1 MTLVKKMF
9 NFTSKP
15 LIMVLLV
22 SLSFNGLFG
31 YLSYKFHADA
41 SKAEQALVVA
51 VEANKGLEKSILL
64 QDTACK
70 IADSVSTENQK
81 DQKEVEQLRQ
91 KALDEIDAIPSI
103 SNPTRS
109 ENKAQINEEIHY
121 VDIDS
126 NLPPSL
132 VELLSES
139 YHNLQRQGDSD
150 AGQPTRKPL

>member
-1 MTLVKKMF
+1 MF

-15 LIMVLLV
+15 LIIILLV

-41 SKAEQALVVA
+41 SKAEQALGVA
-51 VEANKGLEKSILL
+51 VETNKGLEKSILL

-70 IADSVSTENQK
+70 IADTISTENQK

-91 KALDEIDAIPSI
+91 ETLDKIDAIPSV

-109 ENKAQINEEIHY
+109 ENKAQINEEIPH
-121 VDIDS
+121 VNIDGK
-126 NLPPSL
+126 LPPSL
-132 VELLSES
+132 VSLLSES
-139 YHNLQRQGDSD
+139 YHNLQGQGDSD
-150 AGQPTRKPL
+150 AGQSTRKPM

>member
-1 MTLVKKMF
+1 ML
-9 NFTSKP
+9 SKP
-15 LIMVLLV
+15 FILALLI
-22 SLSFNGLFG
+22 SLSFNSLFG

-41 SKAEQALVVA
+41 SKAEQALGVA

-91 KALDEIDAIPSI
+91 KALDRIDKLPSA

-109 ENKAQINEEIHY
+109 ENKDQNNEENPY
-121 VDIDS
+121 V
-126 NLPPSL
+126 NLDGKLPDSL
-132 VELLSES
+132 VELLQSS
-139 YHNLQRQGDSD
+139 YHSLQGQGASD
-150 AGQPTRKPL
+150 ARQPTRKPM